1 MQAPWKA
8 ADIVYQRARD
18 RLIDRLRDQGIRNEK
33 VLEAMR
39 QVPRHRFI
47 DEALSSYAYENSAL
61 PIGQS
66 QTISQPY
73 IVARMTEMALSGG
86 MPAKILEIGTGCGY
100 QTAVLALLVKQVY
113 TVERL
118 QSLQQQAR
126 NRLQE
131 LNLRNVFYRYG
142 DGHLGWEDN
151 APYQAILVTA
161 APETVPPP
169 LLAQLTVGG
178 QLVIPVGPTHGSQ
191 VLQQVTRT
199 ASGYETRRMEPVSF
213 VPLRLG
219 MA

>member
-1 MQAPWKA
+1 MQSSWKA
-8 ADIVYQRARD
+8 TKIVYQRARD
-18 RLIDRLRDQGIRNEK
+18 RLIDRLREQGIRNEK

-47 DEALSSYAYENSAL
+47 DEALSSHAYENSAL

-73 IVARMTEMALSGG
+73 IVARMTEMALSAG
-86 MPAKILEIGTGCGY
+86 MPAKVLEIGTGCGY

-126 NRLQE
+126 KRLQE
-131 LNLRNVFYRYG
+131 LDLRNVFYRYG
-142 DGHLGWEDN
+142 DGHLGWEEH

-169 LLAQLTVGG
+169 LLAQLAVGG
-178 QLVIPVGPTHGSQ
+178 QLVIPVGPIHSSQ
-191 VLQQVTRT
+191 VLQQITRT
-199 ASGYETRRMEPVSF
+199 ASGYETRRLDPVSF